1 MFNRATGQ
9 YTMSQNKQRYTCVS
23 KPGEYELVGTSSGAG
38 TLKGLPVIVYRDA
51 TSGRLFHREP
61 ENFMARMKKIQ
72 SEQTDINAELL
83 AALEGLL
90 KASTGEN
97 MTATEVGTAHHQAI
111 ITIAKAKGGPAFGFG
126 KTIAELQQDG
136 YLSEATMYECGGCG
150 NEHPKGTGKCPTT
163 GYPESGEAGQE

>member
-38 TLKGLPVIVYRDA
+38 TLKGLPVIVYRDV
-51 TSGRLFHREP
+51 TNGRLFHREP
-61 ENFMARMKKIQ
+61 ENFMARMKKIPA
-72 SEQTDINAELL
+72 EPAINHELL

-90 KASTGEN
+90 KASTGEG

-111 ITIAKAKGGPAFGFG
+111 IAIAKAKG
-126 KTIAELQQDG
+126 
-136 YLSEATMYECGGCG
+136 EAV
-150 NEHPKGTGKCPTT
+150 
-163 GYPESGEAGQE
+163 